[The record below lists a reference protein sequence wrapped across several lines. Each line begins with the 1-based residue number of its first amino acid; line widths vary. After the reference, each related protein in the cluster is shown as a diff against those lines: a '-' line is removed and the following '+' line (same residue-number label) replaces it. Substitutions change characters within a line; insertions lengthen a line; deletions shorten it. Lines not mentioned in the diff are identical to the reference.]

1 MGNVQ
6 DQDLCSGSGTKT
18 FISFYFERYLEQL
31 QKFFHTVNYLFVGI
45 PIFNALR
52 FIISISATKLTE
64 IKAPT
69 RNVALNAMAFGT
81 EDVTPSGLCTFE
93 VNNAMNIPA
102 ITGPIAP
109 PIIRIVE

>member
-1 MGNVQ
+1 MLIDAFHATPFPNLRTLLMNVA
-6 DQDLCSGSGTKT
+6 GS
-18 FISFYFERYLEQL
+18 LL
-31 QKFFHTVNYLFVGI
+31 NYLFAGI

-52 FIISISATKLTE
+52 FIITMNATKLSE
-64 IKAPT
+64 IIAPT

-81 EDVTPSGLCTFE
+81 EDVTPSGLCTSE

-102 ITGPIAP
+102 IIGPIAP